1 MVRTGLVVGFAALV
15 TAASSGVQAM
25 PQAQP
30 RQIQVDSK
38 LFDSYVGFYQ
48 LAPDLVLTVSRQ
60 GNHLLIQNTK
70 GPRVELLPSGE
81 RDYFYKDIPVQIS
94 FETGRDGKATQ
105 LIVHENGKGLP
116 ARRIDE
122 RSAQLVEELSKP
134 DVEVAVDPM
143 LFDLYAGSYQL
154 TPTTF
159 LTITQ
164 ANGHLFGEVTG
175 QEKQQL
181 YPKSTQNFFLKVA
194 DVQITFFPDERGS
207 VNKVVL
213 HQRGHDLPGLRVDAS
228 TAKQVAAL
236 TAARLADQQR
246 ERTAIAMDSRRLDRY
261 TGHYRLR
268 PDFVVTISRK
278 GEHLYAQGTS
288 QGPAEILPESE
299 HGFFFKEVPAQITF
313 IADDKSQPSQII
325 IHQDGMEFLA
335 QRDD

>member
-1 MVRTGLVVGFAALV
+1 MVRMGFLVGFAALLA
-15 TAASSGVQAM
+15 TAAGVAHAM
-25 PQAQP
+25 PQTEP
-30 RQIQVDSK
+30 RQIQVDPK

-48 LAPDLVLTVSRQ
+48 LAPDLVLTVSRE
-60 GNHLLIQNTK
+60 GNHLLVQNTK

-81 RDYFYKDIPVQIS
+81 RDYFYKDIPVQVS
-94 FETGRDGKATQ
+94 FDTGRDGKAVQ

-116 ARRIDE
+116 AKRIDE
-122 RSAQLVEELSKP
+122 RSAKLVEELSKP
-134 DVEVAVDPM
+134 DIEVAVDPM
-143 LFDLYAGSYQL
+143 LFELYAGSYQL
-154 TPTTF
+154 SPTTF
-159 LTITQ
+159 LTVTL

-175 QEKQQL
+175 QERQQL
-181 YPKSTQNFFLKVA
+181 YPKSTQTFFLKVA
-194 DVQITFFPDERGS
+194 DVQITFLPDERGS
-207 VNKVVL
+207 MSKAVL
-213 HQRGHDLPGLRVDAS
+213 HQRGHDLPGVRVDET

-246 ERTAIAMDSRRLDRY
+246 ERKAIALDSNLLDRY

-278 GEHLYAQGTS
+278 GEHLFAQGTS

-313 IADDKSQPSQII
+313 IADEQKPASQMI

-335 QRDD
+335 LRDD